1 MVGLAT
7 DYCVRAT
14 TRDAVRA
21 GFIARVLTDLV
32 AGVSRDST
40 AAALG
45 EMAAAGVE
53 LVGADRG

>member
-7 DYCVRAT
+7 DYFVRAT
-14 TRDAVRA
+14 TLDAVRA

-32 AGVSRDST
+32 AGLNRHST
-40 AAALG
+40 AAALD
-45 EMAAAGVE
+45 EKAAAGVE

>member
-14 TRDAVRA
+14 TLDAVRA

-32 AGVSRDST
+32 AGVNRDST
-40 AAALG
+40 AAALD